1 MATRREQRRAGFAR
15 GVFLGCAL
23 AAQLAGAAT
32 VYKSVDEQGR
42 VTFSD
47 QPPAA
52 GKVEVLQYHIAGKSR
67 SALDTARLEAMR
79 ETTDR
84 MAADRRER
92 EAARARA
99 RSQAAAQR
107 AAAAPTYVYP
117 EDRYYSSAYLLPGR
131 PLVRPPQRPP
141 HVRPPHLRPPSGR
154 PPAAAFNPKQ
164 FRGPGNI
171 VRRNYSGRARDIFY
185 GR

>member
-1 MATRREQRRAGFAR
+1 MRHAPN
-15 GVFLGCAL
+15 AL
-23 AAQLAGAAT
+23 AIALIAALWTPLAFTAT
-32 VYKSVDEQGR
+32 VYKSVDEYGR

-47 QPPAA
+47 QPPETAA
-52 GKVEVLQYHIAGKSR
+52 TVEVLEYRVPEISR

-92 EAARARA
+92 EIARARA
-99 RSQAAAQR
+99 RER
-107 AAAAPTYVYP
+107 AAASRDARTQLGAYRNQ
-117 EDRYYSSAYLLPGR
+117 RYYAGSYPLLQR
-131 PLVRPPQRPP
+131 PVVRPPYLRPP
-141 HVRPPHLRPPSGR
+141 HPRPPHGR
-154 PPAAAFNPKQ
+154 PQPPRATDFNPRQ
-164 FRGPGNI
+164 FRGPGNV